1 MRVNRQKYHIPF
13 SEQFWAVQG
22 LADDARAL
30 GRWVGP
36 GGPDNLLHLGQDAGQ
51 VLVVLGNHGQVPNP
65 LIWEEGGVKDGENR
79 GKERKRFSE

>member
-1 MRVNRQKYHIPF
+1 MTLRP
-13 SEQFWAVQG
+13 G
-22 LADDARAL
+22 RAPEGVGRRPSQAQVL
-30 GRWVGP
+30 GHE
-36 GGPDNLLHLGQDAGQ
+36 NGQDAGQ